1 MSGSSFLSSSLAT
14 TGVLGLVSIIALLI
28 VLLSQYRK
36 VFYGEQSTGDNTIIK
51 ASFLGA
57 VYLWTHIVL
66 YTPGIF
72 IFTIAFI
79 FTGLFLAS
87 LVNASKMNTVNIDL
101 SRKTKTAFVSMLV
114 AIALLCGSAY
124 AIYFFV
130 QKFLAIK
137 NYSQAISIFEKTGD
151 INKTKEKLT
160 KAVNADKQD
169 EYYRAL
175 SELSIVYLGQ
185 VIADKSLAEDKA
197 ISLFKEWLGFAVSY
211 AQEAV
216 KINPADS
223 ANWMQLGRVY
233 ESVVPLKIDKAEE
246 AAIGTYVEAF
256 KVSPLDPSPIVA
268 SARIAFQVKKIDE
281 ARKHIQ
287 SALALKPDLTDALF
301 MLSQIEA
308 QAGNLKE
315 AILRAEQSAISSP
328 NNPGIL
334 FQLGLFNYQNK
345 TFDNAGLALESAIK
359 ISPEYANARYFLGL
373 VYDKQGKR
381 DKAIEQFEAIQKTNP
396 DNQEIKKILSNLIN
410 KKSALTETEPPAPEK
425 RKNLPVSENDQVVLK
440 KAGKK

>member
-1 MSGSSFLSSSLAT
+1 MAT

-36 VFYGEQSTGDNTIIK
+36 VFYGEQSRGDNTIIK
-51 ASFLGA
+51 AFLGA

-79 FTGLFLAS
+79 FTGLFLAL

-211 AQEAV
+211 AQEAGQ
-216 KINPADS
+216 NQS
-223 ANWMQLGRVY
+223 GRFSQLDAVGASLRV
-233 ESVVPLKIDKAEE
+233 SC
-246 AAIGTYVEAF
+246 
-256 KVSPLDPSPIVA
+256 S
-268 SARIAFQVKKIDE
+268 
-281 ARKHIQ
+281 
-287 SALALKPDLTDALF
+287 
-301 MLSQIEA
+301 
-308 QAGNLKE
+308 
-315 AILRAEQSAISSP
+315 
-328 NNPGIL
+328 
-334 FQLGLFNYQNK
+334 
-345 TFDNAGLALESAIK
+345 IK
-359 ISPEYANARYFLGL
+359 NRQGGGSGHRYLC
-373 VYDKQGKR
+373 
-381 DKAIEQFEAIQKTNP
+381 
-396 DNQEIKKILSNLIN
+396 
-410 KKSALTETEPPAPEK
+410 
-425 RKNLPVSENDQVVLK
+425 
-440 KAGKK
+440 